1 MEYKKDEVEE
11 KIREYMNLYNADYEQ
26 SAEMLTADFLSVYEE
41 KLKEIEEKEKEI
53 EKIKHK
59 TITEILEILADMSPH
74 CKKNEY
80 CNLPKLK

>member
-1 MEYKKDEVEE
+1 MGYKKDEVEE
-11 KIREYMNLYNADYEQ
+11 KIKEYMDLYNTNYEEA
-26 SAEMLTADFLSVYEE
+26 AEILTADFLSVYEE

-53 EKIKHK
+53 EKIKHE
-59 TITEILEILADMSPH
+59 TITEILELLADMSPH